1 MDLMI
6 KSHLLYQLSYRS
18 DAVTDGIEVKSG
30 FQASV
35 RQFAGSDRVLAAKVR
50 DARQFFAGK

>member
-1 MDLMI
+1 
-6 KSHLLYQLSYRS
+6 
-18 DAVTDGIEVKSG
+18 VTDGIEVKSG